1 MGYAYSL
8 GIIEELRGKIQ
19 FGACYILAPENASS
33 GKIIQKEWREVWQY
47 GAKLTGP
54 GKNKPCQQDGVAPQ
68 VAVKGLSKENR
79 VYFPKN
85 QIHKMGYFQSHFV
98 GYYTWILDIPKGE
111 KGHVVGH

>member
-8 GIIEELRGKIQ
+8 GIIEILRGKIQ

-33 GKIIQKEWREVWQY
+33 GKIVQTEWREVWQY
-47 GAKLTGP
+47 GAKLSGA

-68 VAVKGLSKENR
+68 VSVKGLSKNNR
-79 VYFPKN
+79 VYFPKS
-85 QIHKMGYFQSHFV
+85 QEHKMGYFQSHFV

-111 KGHVVGH
+111 KGHVQGR